1 MTAPPPPVGRD
12 LLRAPDAPGMPG
24 DITTRDDVLE
34 LVRAFYREA
43 AIDDLLAPVFHA
55 VHIDWAGHIPRVT
68 DFWCWQLLG
77 EPAAARNTLGAHE
90 PAHALVPFTDA
101 HYERWL
107 AIWTSTVD
115 DLFSGPVAETAK
127 QRATRVASAMQ
138 RHLSGP
144 PTLVRNAEVADLP

>member
-1 MTAPPPPVGRD
+1 MTSPPPVGRD
-12 LLRAPDAPGMPG
+12 LLRAPDAPGTPG

-43 AIDDLLAPVFHA
+43 AIDDVLAPVFHA
-55 VHIDWAGHIPRVT
+55 VHVDWADHIPRVT

-77 EPAAARNTLGAHE
+77 EAAVTRNTLGLHE

-115 DLFSGPVAETAK
+115 DLFTGPIADTAK

-138 RHLSGP
+138 RYLSGP
-144 PTLVRNAEVADLP
+144 PTLDRDDEADELP